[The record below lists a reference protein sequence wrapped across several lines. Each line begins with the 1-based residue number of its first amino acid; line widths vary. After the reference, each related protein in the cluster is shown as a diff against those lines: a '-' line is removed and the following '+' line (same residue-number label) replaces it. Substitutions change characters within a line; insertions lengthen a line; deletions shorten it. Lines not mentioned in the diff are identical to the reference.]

1 MARTLTPTAPLPSI
15 VLDDSITMSEMI
27 ESLSCFLEN
36 LSTAIGDRVGNV
48 LCDTEY
54 ASGGAVV
61 SGGKTSPL
69 RQKMVSGTISATS
82 QTFSLA
88 LNYSI
93 IPITLYGGAYLN
105 GIFYPLGYDDG
116 TNFVRAYISDSTLVV
131 TTSSSLNNF
140 NLNAIVS
147 YIYVDTI

>member
-15 VLDDSITMSEMI
+15 VLDDSVTMSEMI
-27 ESLSCFLEN
+27 ESLSCILET

-61 SGGKTSPL
+61 SGSKTSPL
-69 RQKMVSGTISATS
+69 RQKMISGTISSLS

-88 LNYSI
+88 LSY
-93 IPITLYGGAYLN
+93 PIVPISLSGGAYLN
-105 GIFYPLGYDDG
+105 GVFYPFGYNDG
-116 TNFVRAYISDSTLVV
+116 TNVLMAYISNTTLVV
-131 TTSSSLNNF
+131 TTSSSLDNF